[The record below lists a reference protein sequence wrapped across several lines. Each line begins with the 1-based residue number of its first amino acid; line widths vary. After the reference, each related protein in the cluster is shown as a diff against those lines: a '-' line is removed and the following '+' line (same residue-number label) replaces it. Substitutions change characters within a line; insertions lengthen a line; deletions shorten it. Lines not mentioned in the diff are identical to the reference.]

1 MSPRRECLHLRL
13 RFSQPVNKLLYMTC
27 SRRNII
33 KSKWLLLL
41 LLPSA
46 VLSER
51 RTGQEPLF
59 YWREM
64 DQITRLLI
72 RGQSCFET
80 RLLLRFLSLAVVSFP
95 EFSSFLDA
103 VRVYLKAHVPPSIV
117 SSTHRIMTVDGCAT
131 HNKLFVLIV
140 YWDGS

>member
-1 MSPRRECLHLRL
+1 MSPSPSPLQSASQQAALHDL
-13 RFSQPVNKLLYMTC
+13 FKKEQYQVKVAAATSAAT
-27 SRRNII
+27 
-33 KSKWLLLL
+33 
-41 LLPSA
+41 SA

-80 RLLLRFLSLAVVSFP
+80 RLLLRFLSLAVAVVSFS

-103 VRVYLKAHVPPSIV
+103 VRVYLKARVPPSIV
-117 SSTHRIMTVDGCAT
+117 SSTHRIMTADGCAT

-140 YWDGS
+140 SWDGS